1 MTLLT
6 RDMKASYAFLERNF
20 FLTRRYWGWEVAY
33 LVYAVAGALAV
44 SLIGASEGSQ
54 RLLLV
59 LVIGAIFWNYLSIVF
74 GFIAE
79 TVAWERWE
87 GTLEYTFMAPVRRY
101 AQMLGSTLYAVLYG
115 LVHTV
120 VVLGVL
126 ILFFDLELANA
137 NFVTAAIFM
146 LLGSVS
152 FVGIGIMA
160 AILPLMYVERGAQ
173 MTFVIQSVLLLISG
187 VYYEVSVLP
196 GWMQFLAQFS
206 PATYVLHGVRSA
218 LIEGMGIEMLLS
230 DVWPLLLM
238 AVVFIPL
245 GMWAFGRA
253 ERYAKRTGKLKR
265 VG

>member
-1 MTLLT
+1 MSLLT
-6 RDMKASYAFLERNF
+6 REMKASYAFLERNF
-20 FLTRRYWGWEVAY
+20 FLTRRYWGWEAAY

-44 SLIGASEGSQ
+44 AFIAADQ
-54 RLLLV
+54 QNQQLLLV

-126 ILFFDLELANA
+126 ILFFGPDLSNA

-173 MTFVIQSVLLLISG
+173 MTFVIQSVLLLVSG
-187 VYYEVSVLP
+187 VYYEIDVLP
-196 GWMQFLAQFS
+196 GWMQFIAQFS
-206 PATYVLHGVRSA
+206 PATYVLHGVRGG
-218 LIEGMGIEMLLS
+218 LIHGMGIEQLLA
-230 DVWPLLLM
+230 DVWPLLIM
-238 AVVFIPL
+238 AAVFIPL